1 MFRSVGIIGSGA
13 VAQAVARRCLAAGI
27 PVVLSNSRGPASLGG
42 IVSELGEAAAAGTVR
57 RAADAELVVL
67 AVPFVTVPDVGEQVD
82 DWSGRVVVVA
92 TNQFAQYQP
101 SYAGRVDLGSETG
114 SEWVARRL
122 PGATSSRRSTP
133 CSPSTSRLTRTTTT
147 AGRWSSTPETITG
160 PTLRSPRSAT
170 PSDSPSSTSG
180 VCPMEASSSS
190 SMAH

>member
-13 VAQAVARRCLAAGI
+13 VGQAVARRCLAAGI

-82 DWSGRVVVVA
+82 DWSGRVVVDA

-147 AGRWSSTPETITG
+147 AGRWCSTPETITG
-160 PTLRSPRSAT
+160 PTLRSPRSPT
-170 PSDSPSSTSG
+170 PSDSPRSTSG